1 MKAPLAM
8 LKALADGNRLRV
20 AAALMEHEELCVCQI
35 TELLCLAT
43 ATVSRHMSI
52 LQNADLVTSQKRG
65 RWVYYRL
72 TEVFPDLL
80 RQWLTRELA
89 DSVQIAEDRKD
100 LEAILSQDPE
110 ELCKMQ
116 KQRSECDVQE

>member
-8 LKALADGNRLRV
+8 LKSLADGNRLRV
-20 AAALMEHEELCVCQI
+20 IAALMDHEELCVCQI
-35 TELLCLAT
+35 TELLQLAT

-72 TEVFPDLL
+72 TDAFPDLL
-80 RQWLTRELA
+80 REWLIRELA
-89 DSVQIAEDRKD
+89 DSAQIATDRKD
-100 LEAILSQDPE
+100 LDNILAYDPE
-110 ELCKMQ
+110 ELCRMQ
-116 KQRSECDVQE
+116 KHRSACEAHE

>member
-8 LKALADGNRLRV
+8 LKSLADGNRLRV
-20 AAALMEHEELCVCQI
+20 IAALMHHEELCVCQI
-35 TELLCLAT
+35 TELLRLAT

-72 TEVFPDLL
+72 TDAFPDLL
-80 RQWLTRELA
+80 RQWLTRDLA
-89 DSVQIAEDRKD
+89 DSAQIEEDRKE
-100 LEAILSQDPE
+100 LETIISYDPE
-110 ELCKMQ
+110 ELCRMQ
-116 KQRSECDVQE
+116 KQRSACEAHE